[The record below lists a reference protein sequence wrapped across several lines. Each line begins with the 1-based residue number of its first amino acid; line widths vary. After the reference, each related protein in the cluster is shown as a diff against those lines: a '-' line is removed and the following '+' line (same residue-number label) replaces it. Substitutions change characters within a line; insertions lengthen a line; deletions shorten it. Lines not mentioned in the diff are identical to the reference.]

1 MPRAVSLAP
10 TIIDPLWIL
19 KITYWCTHLMWSTRG
34 SHTARLTLFDVF
46 KRRQEVVASN
56 TFAAAASQISR
67 RYGTTASRSRISRL
81 SSQLKG
87 SHLRTTPP
95 GGGDGDGSVRG
106 SSLHSLGPGFESSL
120 HGGVSFGI
128 QKGVS
133 ALRTPRA
140 AIPPS
145 TRLTAT
151 FSRYTE
157 IQPISQQ
164 NSPGQKT
171 HQAAPYLFCQRWS
184 LSFPRRLIKHHI
196 FFIKTKE

>member
-1 MPRAVSLAP
+1 MSPAP
-10 TIIDPLWIL
+10 TIIHPLWIL
-19 KITYWCTHLMWSTRG
+19 KITYWCTHLMWSKRG

-67 RYGTTASRSRISRL
+67 RYGTTVSRSRISGAL

-95 GGGDGDGSVRG
+95 GDGDGDGSVRG

-151 FSRYTE
+151 FSTDRFHNK
-157 IQPISQQ
+157 I
-164 NSPGQKT
+164 
-171 HQAAPYLFCQRWS
+171 
-184 LSFPRRLIKHHI
+184 LSDRKHIKRPLTFFVSGGVSFFPVGL
-196 FFIKTKE
+196 